1 MKKFYTPVDLRSRAD
16 MTAYLENHFR
26 YPTMNSWNQATSYA
40 CNLKVDRLGLSAGIV
55 EKLLDM
61 LDTFEFQEAM
71 QDLRTRFGMEHDY
84 LWQAGM
90 NGRSGGYLVL
100 YQGSQKPSGYRSYC
114 RECGQRNY
122 KSVSESGDVCGRCVS
137 HSRVDYTTL
146 PLQITFTA
154 CSSLHASMSMKI
166 WIRRSTRRF
175 GPKGDEQKVQQRATA
190 LKSLEAVFNNQCRRF
205 QSFNAGTPELYRKSV
220 QEMISTVLPFRCMRI

>member
-71 QDLRTRFGMEHDY
+71 QNLRTRFGMEHDY
-84 LWQAGM
+84 LWQVGM

-100 YQGSQKPSGYRSYC
+100 YQGCQKPSGYRSYC
-114 RECGQRNY
+114 RECGQRN
-122 KSVSESGDVCGRCVS
+122 
-137 HSRVDYTTL
+137 
-146 PLQITFTA
+146 
-154 CSSLHASMSMKI
+154 
-166 WIRRSTRRF
+166 
-175 GPKGDEQKVQQRATA
+175 
-190 LKSLEAVFNNQCRRF
+190 
-205 QSFNAGTPELYRKSV
+205 
-220 QEMISTVLPFRCMRI
+220 

>member
-16 MTAYLENHFR
+16 MTSYLEKHFR

-40 CNLKVDRLGLSAGIV
+40 CNLKVDRLDLSAGIV

-61 LDTFEFQEAM
+61 LDTFEFQEVM

-84 LWQAGM
+84 LWQVGM

-100 YQGSQKPSGYRSYC
+100 YQGCQKPSEYKSYC

-122 KSVSESGDVCGRCVS
+122 KSVSESGDVCGRCGS
-137 HSRVDYTTL
+137 HSRVDYTT
-146 PLQITFTA
+146 PPMEISIYPGRGTDDSEDFEDW
-154 CSSLHASMSMKI
+154 SL
-166 WIRRSTRRF
+166 
-175 GPKGDEQKVQQRATA
+175 VQLRERVK
-190 LKSLEAVFNNQCRRF
+190 L
-205 QSFNAGTPELYRKSV
+205 V
-220 QEMISTVLPFRCMRI
+220 QELDQLADAMVAEALELARTCTVETQEYFVPKTRKVLVTSA

>member
-61 LDTFEFQEAM
+61 LDTSEFQETM
-71 QDLRTRFGMEHDY
+71 QDLRTRCGMEHDY
-84 LWQAGM
+84 LWQVGM

-100 YQGSQKPSGYRSYC
+100 YQGRQKPSGYRSYC
-114 RECGQRNY
+114 RECG
-122 KSVSESGDVCGRCVS
+122 SGRGIS
-137 HSRVDYTTL
+137 LL
-146 PLQITFTA
+146 PLFSI
-154 CSSLHASMSMKI
+154 CDSVNVYYSLI
-166 WIRRSTRRF
+166 QEDYLYVYW
-175 GPKGDEQKVQQRATA
+175 
-190 LKSLEAVFNNQCRRF
+190 
-205 QSFNAGTPELYRKSV
+205 PE
-220 QEMISTVLPFRCMRI
+220 

>member
-71 QDLRTRFGMEHDY
+71 QDLRTRFGKEHEH
-84 LWQAGM
+84 G
-90 NGRSGGYLVL
+90 VL
-100 YQGSQKPSGYRSYC
+100 ETTTDKLLIDFVT
-114 RECGQRNY
+114 
-122 KSVSESGDVCGRCVS
+122 KSSKRVSSTELKKKYPLIYDEVVS
-137 HSRVDYTTL
+137 TSNSRKLRVS
-146 PLQITFTA
+146 A
-154 CSSLHASMSMKI
+154 
-166 WIRRSTRRF
+166 
-175 GPKGDEQKVQQRATA
+175 
-190 LKSLEAVFNNQCRRF
+190 EA
-205 QSFNAGTPELYRKSV
+205 K
-220 QEMISTVLPFRCMRI
+220 